1 MAGDGSSS
9 SGGSKGSVI
18 EGNFQQGYAT
28 AFDHVDLCPHLI
40 YGLNFTLASHWLLQ
54 VEAQ

>member
-9 SGGSKGSVI
+9 SDGSKGSVI

-40 YGLNFTLASHWLLQ
+40 YGLNFTLASHWLL
-54 VEAQ
+54 EAQ